1 VGTAANTVVG
11 AAAGVIARATPH
23 QAASG
28 AYYQW
33 ASGKDINWTDVAA
46 DAATAGAAG
55 CVRRHVAVANAV
67 HYFRGGGYPVE
78 RLRQNGW

>member
-1 VGTAANTVVG
+1 MVG

-23 QAASG
+23 QAAAG

-67 HYFRGGGYPVE
+67 
-78 RLRQNGW
+78 Q